1 METRKGNNGPIAQLF
16 QSSTVDSASVTN
28 GQNLET
34 SVAFPGAL
42 VGDTVVASPR
52 TALIN
57 GIALNYL
64 RVSAADTV
72 QLCLLNYTAAP
83 IDPASNVYDI
93 VLNRP

>member
-16 QSSTVDSASVTN
+16 LSTAVDSAAVTN

-52 TALIN
+52 AALVN
-57 GIALNYL
+57 GICLNYL

-72 QLCLLNYTAAP
+72 QLALANYSAAP
-83 IDPASNVYDI
+83 IDPASNTYDI